1 MFQKV
6 LWRTS
11 KAFCKSCLNSLSIS
25 GSGEAQ
31 VKSHARSKSHNDNT
45 PSANQS
51 TFAVES
57 GKSQLSIPTKIMFNS
72 KEQVIRE
79 EVLEAL
85 QVFNSNY
92 SFASSGNDN
101 ERFMFPEY
109 KYAQSYCQG
118 KTKVKY

>member
-1 MFQKV
+1 
-6 LWRTS
+6 
-11 KAFCKSCLNSLSIS
+11 
-25 GSGEAQ
+25 
-31 VKSHARSKSHNDNT
+31 
-45 PSANQS
+45 
-51 TFAVES
+51 
-57 GKSQLSIPTKIMFNS
+57 MFNS

-118 KTKVKY
+118 KTKVKYNFQYGIAPHVKQMIIYDVNNTPFTDESTSSQVKKQYAVIYNFGQKI